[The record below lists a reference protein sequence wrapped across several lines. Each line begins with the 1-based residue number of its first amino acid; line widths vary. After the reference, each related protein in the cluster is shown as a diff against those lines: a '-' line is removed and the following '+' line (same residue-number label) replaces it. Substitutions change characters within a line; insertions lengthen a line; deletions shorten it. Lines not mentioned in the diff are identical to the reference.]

1 MIQIA
6 LFGKYYDIVIRKG
19 VEWKVPDKLH
29 LLYTDMKYIDENKK
43 EKHFSKQAKKFGTEM
58 ENEFQLKVKLH
69 KVDGFDINNV
79 LTTILEILSD
89 EKKSNSPVE
98 AYVNITDGTKPMAA
112 AATTAVYISKGIMDV
127 DAIYLNDTRFSKNKE
142 IVTVLPIPK
151 RPVNDAKGNTSK
163 TTSIVLEKI
172 KKLEKCTHQMLR
184 DEVRKD
190 RRIKNK
196 NQRIEHSLKIL
207 SNRDLISVES
217 GWIAPGAKKDPYS
230 GKYKKDTR
238 SVTIQLTKQGEYYA
252 NFPDLV
258 GNLE

>member
-43 EKHFSKQAKKFGTEM
+43 EKHFSKQAKKFGTEI

-142 IVTVLPIPK
+142 IVTILPIPK

-172 KKLEKCTHQMLR
+172 KKLKKCTHQMLR

-207 SNRDLISVES
+207 SSRDLISVEQ
-217 GWIAPGAKKDPYS
+217 GWVAPGATKDPYS